1 MRVKQLIWAL
11 SLFCLVAFANSRA
24 NNGDGKARLSIYVF
38 YAQDCEDCKHI
49 LTDFFLQIE
58 PIYGDRLQVRYFE
71 VNNPDNY
78 QVLINLE
85 EVYKKEENEFPVFVI
100 GDYLLSNQEVEEKL
114 AQVLSQ
120 YSAAGIPFSH
130 LELTQGGVYTSI
142 PIWEEREMENPP
154 KGQESRKVY
163 LAYFYKFGC
172 KECDRAEYQIKY
184 LERKY
189 PNLVVRKFN
198 IQDAESKRLA
208 EALGE
213 VYKIPEAQRM
223 STPEAFIGEDYLL
236 GKEVSD
242 KNLERLIGEYKDVG
256 TRPPWEMAGGEL
268 KRAERKII
276 SRFKGLEITT
286 VISAG
291 LLDGVNPCAFV
302 TIVFFI
308 SYLAFVGRKGKE
320 LLAVGFTFTSAVFIT
335 YFLVGLGLLKFV
347 QSLSFMPIVARIVY
361 ILTAAGALV
370 LAVLSFYDY
379 AKYRESEYGESIL
392 KLPDFLHRRI
402 HQAVRTRS
410 RAKNYVF
417 AALVTGFFISLLE
430 FACTGQVYLPTIIFV
445 TKVPALKAKALFY
458 LFFYNL
464 CFILP
469 LVIIFLLA
477 YKGMTS
483 EKLTEFFKKRG
494 KGVKLGMGMM
504 FLCLAGIL
512 LYYIL

>member
-1 MRVKQLIWAL
+1 MVSGEVSGI
-11 SLFCLVAFANSRA
+11 
-24 NNGDGKARLSIYVF
+24 NGGERELSIYVF
-38 YAQDCEDCKHI
+38 YGRDCEDCHHI
-49 LTDFFLQIE
+49 IEDFLPKIE
-58 PIYGDRLQVRYFE
+58 STYGDRLQWRYFE
-71 VNNPDNY
+71 INNPDNY
-78 QVLINLE
+78 QVLLNME
-85 EVYKKEENEFPVFVI
+85 EAYKKEDNGIPVFVI
-100 GDYLLSNQEVEEKL
+100 GDFLLSNKEVEEKL
-114 AQVLSQ
+114 EEVLSL
-120 YSAAGIPFSH
+120 YSPTGVPFPH
-130 LELTQGGVYTSI
+130 LELTKGGVYTSK
-142 PIWEEREMENPP
+142 PLWGEDEGAKSPPVEEER
-154 KGQESRKVY
+154 QVY

-172 KECDRAEYQIKY
+172 KECDRAEYQMKF
-184 LERKY
+184 LRAKY
-189 PNLVVRKFN
+189 PNLVVRKYN
-198 IQDAESKRLA
+198 ILDPESKKLA

-213 VYKIPEAQRM
+213 IYNVPEPQRM
-223 STPEAFIGEDYLL
+223 STPEAFIGRDYLL
-236 GKEVSD
+236 GKEVND
-242 KNLERLIGEYKDVG
+242 KNLEKLIEKYNATG
-256 TRPPWEMAGGEL
+256 TSPPWELAREEL
-268 KRAERKII
+268 QKAEKKII

-320 LLAVGFTFTSAVFIT
+320 LLAVGSAFTLAVFIT

-347 QSLSFMPIVARIVY
+347 QSLSFMPYVARIVY
-361 ILTAAGALV
+361 MLTAGGAIV

-379 AKYRESEYGESIL
+379 AKYRGGEYEESIL
-392 KLPDFLHRRI
+392 KLPDFLHKRV

-410 RAKNYVF
+410 RAKNYVL
-417 AALVTGFFISLLE
+417 AALVTGFFISILE

-469 LVIIFLLA
+469 LVVIFLLA

-483 EKLTEFFKKRG
+483 ERLTEFWKSKG
-494 KGVKLGMGMM
+494 KGVKLGMGIM

-512 LYYIL
+512 IYYISH